1 MFAGF
6 LPLGGDLCYA
16 DAGDVM
22 EKSERLLEEEYST
35 YEALRERN
43 GALAADLLWEEL
55 QAGRRRVR
63 VECGLLLPDD
73 HLAMTA
79 YVLRRRLSVSAL
91 LQQCIY
97 HYCLPGAA
105 ISLPARIAF
114 QLEEYGIRT
123 YSVLLRHELRSSSPD
138 LILILFALQYLP
150 TPYREKMTNLW
161 AACLLGKSALKD
173 KLADQLIPCA
183 QGLERLDRTRDFLA
197 FRDQLE

>member
-1 MFAGF
+1 M
-6 LPLGGDLCYA
+6 
-16 DAGDVM
+16 
-22 EKSERLLEEEYST
+22 
-35 YEALRERN
+35 
-43 GALAADLLWEEL
+43 
-55 QAGRRRVR
+55 R

-138 LILILFALQYLP
+138 LISSSSLCSIFQRP
-150 TPYREKMTNLW
+150 I
-161 AACLLGKSALKD
+161 GK
-173 KLADQLIPCA
+173 
-183 QGLERLDRTRDFLA
+183 R
-197 FRDQLE
+197 

>member
-97 HYCLPGAA
+97 HYCLPGANRVSA
-105 ISLPARIAF
+105 G
-114 QLEEYGIRT
+114 GIRDQDIQ
-123 YSVLLRHELRSSSPD
+123 RPASS
-138 LILILFALQYLP
+138 
-150 TPYREKMTNLW
+150 
-161 AACLLGKSALKD
+161 
-173 KLADQLIPCA
+173 
-183 QGLERLDRTRDFLA
+183 
-197 FRDQLE
+197 